1 MDSRHLPIS
10 SYRLQ
15 FAAGF
20 GFADAHRVLPYL
32 EALGITDC
40 YASPLLKSAAGSQG
54 YGTSDHDALNR
65 DLGSDQEFDDF
76 SAALTRR
83 SMGLILDFVPNH
95 MGLDASNRWWHDVL
109 QHGQGSPYAD
119 YFDIDWDPV
128 TPELKGRVLL
138 PILQDGYGDVLHRGE
153 LRLTYEG
160 GDFLIRYGD
169 RRLPVEPLSSLA
181 ILRHRARGAPAGSPS
196 ASAERAAG
204 ESPDWRDY
212 LDIVGMIDRMP
223 PPSRDGDVQARRQD
237 ITRMVRQRL
246 VVLVERSPVVRTF
259 IEGALACFNGTPGQ
273 PATFDR
279 LHELLDRQPYRL
291 AHWKTAFDEIN
302 YRRFFDVNDL
312 GALRM
317 EDPRVFNATHR
328 LVLQLIALRKVTG
341 LRIDHADGLL
351 DPAEY
356 LGRLD
361 CATARLFDDGGEG
374 PREPFYVVVEK
385 ILGYGE
391 FLPEGWRIAGTTGYG
406 FLNAVNGLFV
416 DPANEE
422 SFRRL
427 YARTTGRRDSF
438 SHVAYHS
445 KRLVMASSMAS
456 ELAVLARGLK
466 TIAGSDRRTRDFT
479 LTVLRKAIVEVV
491 ACLPVYRTY
500 VNASGFSAADRAT
513 IDLAVDRARQ
523 INPVLP
529 ESVFLFLRKVLLAK
543 GEEPDEESHRHFAMK
558 FQQFSV
564 PVHAKGVE
572 DTSFYRYNALLSL
585 NEVGGDPGRFGTSVE
600 EFHAGNR
607 VRLERWP
614 RELLATATHD
624 TKRGE
629 DARARLDVLSEM
641 PASWQRAVSGWRKI
655 NAAHRTAVDRQS
667 APDAN
672 VEYLFYQTL
681 VGSWPAEPIDAPI
694 STEAPPDLVARLR
707 LYMQK
712 AMREAK
718 THTSWVNQNNAY
730 EDAVSRFVETTLQG
744 SAAQGF
750 LTAFIPFMRR
760 VALGGMVNSLAQLV
774 LKIASPGVPDFYQGT
789 EAWHLDMADPDNR
802 RPVDLA
808 GREAS
813 LGELMPWIAR
823 AESDGARSSAGCSCR
838 DDDELEQRVGE
849 LLATW
854 PDSRIKMFVTACG
867 LRLRRRESA
876 LFIKGDYEAL
886 RGEGHLAPHVVAFAR
901 LHEKKAV
908 VAAVPRLMSRG
919 APHGLPTGSD
929 VWKDTRLFLPASAST
944 ATVRHLFTGAR
955 LRPDAAGGYLLA
967 ADVFRT
973 CPVALLIADEAREI

>member
-1 MDSRHLPIS
+1 MSSRHLPVS

-15 FAAGF
+15 FGTGF
-20 GFADAHRVLPYL
+20 RFADAQRVLPYL
-32 EALGITDC
+32 EALGITDY
-40 YASPLLKSAAGSQG
+40 YASPLLKAAAGSQG
-54 YGTSDHDALNR
+54 YGTSDHDVLNG
-65 DLGSDQEFDDF
+65 DLGSDQEFDQLA
-76 SAALTRR
+76 AALTGRR
-83 SMGLILDFVPNH
+83 MGLILDFVPNH
-95 MGLDASNRWWHDVL
+95 MGLDASANRWWHDVL

-153 LRLTYEG
+153 LRLTCEG

-169 RRLPVEPLSSLA
+169 QQLPVEPLSSLA
-181 ILRHRARGAPAGSPS
+181 ILRPDGAAADGTGTSS
-196 ASAERAAG
+196 VSGNLEHAASEH
-204 ESPDWRDY
+204 PWRDY
-212 LDIVGMIDRMP
+212 LDIVSMIDHLP
-223 PPSRDGDVQARRQD
+223 PPARDPDARAERHRV
-237 ITRMVRQRL
+237 TTVVRERL
-246 VVLVERSPVVRTF
+246 AGLVERSPLVRAF
-259 IEGALACFNGTPGQ
+259 IEGSLACFNGTPGQ

-279 LHELLDRQPYRL
+279 LHDLLDRQPYRL

-317 EDPRVFNATHR
+317 EDPCVFNAAHR
-328 LVLQLIALRKVTG
+328 LLLELIALRKVTG

-351 DPAEY
+351 DPAAY
-356 LGRLD
+356 LRRLE
-361 CATARLFDDGGEG
+361 CATARVLADEGGDGSD
-374 PREPFYVVVEK
+374 EPFYVVVEK
-385 ILGYGE
+385 ILGHGE
-391 FLPEGWRIAGTTGYG
+391 FLPEDWRIAGTTGYG
-406 FLNAVNGLFV
+406 YLNAVNGLFV
-416 DPANEE
+416 DSANETP
-422 SFRRL
+422 FRRL
-427 YARTTGRRDSF
+427 YARTTGLRDSF
-438 SHVAYHS
+438 ADVAYHS
-445 KRLVMASSMAS
+445 KRLIMASSMAS

-466 TIAGSDRRTRDFT
+466 AIAGSDRRTRDFT
-479 LTVLRKAIVEVV
+479 LTVLRRAIVEVV

-543 GEEPDEESHRHFAMK
+543 GQEPDDPSHRQFAMK

-607 VRLERWP
+607 VRQERWP

-629 DARARLDVLSEM
+629 DARARLDVLSEV
-641 PASWQRAVSGWRKI
+641 PALWRRAVSAWRRI
-655 NAAHRTAVDRQS
+655 NAAHRTAVDRKS

-681 VGSWPAEPIDAPI
+681 VASWPAEPIDAPI
-694 STEAPPDLVARLR
+694 PVEAPPELVARLR
-707 LYMQK
+707 IYMQK

-730 EDAVSRFVETTLQG
+730 EDAVLRFVETTLRG
-744 SAAQGF
+744 PAAQGF

-760 VALGGMVNSLAQLV
+760 VAIGGVMNSLAQLV
-774 LKIASPGVPDFYQGT
+774 LKMASPGVPDFYQGT
-789 EAWHLDMADPDNR
+789 ELWHLDLADPDNR

-808 GREAS
+808 GREAM
-813 LGELMPWIAR
+813 LGELMPWVVR
-823 AESDGARSSAGCSCR
+823 AESQGTRSSAGAGH
-838 DDDELEQRVGE
+838 DDDELESCVRE
-849 LLATW
+849 LLSAW

-867 LRLRRRESA
+867 LRLRRREPA
-876 LFIKGDYEAL
+876 LFIKGDYQAL
-886 RGEGHLAPHVVAFAR
+886 RLDGPLAPHIVAFAR
-901 LHEKKAV
+901 LHESRAL

-919 APHGLPTGSD
+919 FPRDLPTGID
-929 VWKDTRLFLPASAST
+929 VWQDTRVFLPASTST
-944 ATVRHLFTGAR
+944 ATFRHLFTGAR
-955 LRPDAAGGYLLA
+955 LSSNSAHDYLLA
-967 ADVFRT
+967 ADLFRT
-973 CPVALLIADEAREI
+973 CPVALLIADQS